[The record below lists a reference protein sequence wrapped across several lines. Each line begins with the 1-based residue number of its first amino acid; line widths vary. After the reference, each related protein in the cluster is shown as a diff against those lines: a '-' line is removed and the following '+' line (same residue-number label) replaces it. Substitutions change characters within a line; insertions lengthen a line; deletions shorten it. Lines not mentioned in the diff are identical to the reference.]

1 MTRATCMNC
10 GSLFAPAY
18 DDVFCGRCVLET
30 ASLVPHDVTRDAWGR
45 RVGSSDMACYV
56 DGNCLR
62 LSIAT
67 ALQVAPERV
76 PDPTSDFRHD
86 DWLERYCERL
96 KRALRIRLEAISPGA
111 CPPIGRV
118 SWIAVF
124 RRETNDHAVLAR
136 GPHVLHDPQSKR
148 LNGLDVRCEE
158 IAYGLRILAANAP
171 VTDSWGR
178 QVA

>member
-1 MTRATCMNC
+1 VTRGTAYRWIRE
-10 GSLFAPAY
+10 GSLPA
-18 DDVFCGRCVLET
+18 V
-30 ASLVPHDVTRDAWGR
+30 
-45 RVGSSDMACYV
+45 RVGGTVRIPSKLLVDRLARSIMSSIKKPPTIVTPPGGHPAP
-56 DGNCLR
+56 
-62 LSIAT
+62 IA
-67 ALQVAPERV
+67 
-76 PDPTSDFRHD
+76 
-86 DWLERYCERL
+86 
-96 KRALRIRLEAISPGA
+96 KPG
-111 CPPIGRV
+111 PPPYRP